1 MGDHR
6 KALNAKSKNESELR
20 LVPNRKT
27 SNRNRENMIKNETHP
42 NNIVTDALD
51 ASRAGDTSILAEGME
66 FGREKRQSTASEEI
80 STSDSNML
88 ASRTKRRRGR
98 PRLGVSRSSGRLREI
113 DTSWKDGRSIFP
125 KRSSQVGSRYQ
136 VDFLPPAGTV
146 ETEKHLLTETK

>member
-1 MGDHR
+1 M
-6 KALNAKSKNESELR
+6 N
-20 LVPNRKT
+20 
-27 SNRNRENMIKNETHP
+27 KNETHP
-42 NNIVTDALD
+42 NNIVTDAFD

-66 FGREKRQSTASEEI
+66 FGREKRQSIASEEI